1 MPKHQIFN
9 QAIVLIACL
18 VAFQSNATGQEVT
31 PFVEADPQI
40 TQLNELAGRGDAQ
53 LAMAIGS
60 FTRIKDWTDAD
71 RWLKTVT
78 AINDQR
84 RLAAI
89 ASQIGAENLFRLRA
103 SDEISPAGKAAVNK
117 LSDAFKA
124 DSESVDKLV
133 AAIDALDDDSAD
145 RQLEAAR
152 TVLRGGR
159 VAVGELVKAA
169 VVEKPVAPRT
179 RLLQTMMRLGGN
191 GPQALSQ
198 LALYGNESVRLGAL
212 DSITR
217 IDRTTA
223 LASLIT
229 AIHASDSTPAERQ
242 FARDNIRPLRSVPSR
257 EEAIQFLFSD
267 LQRLRRVANERE
279 NNLDVE
285 TVWTVGND
293 RKSVSSQTTRSM
305 ILAYRDAYDAGS
317 RLRRVGGLLP
327 LMTDT
332 VLAADLSYRIV
343 IDSDWGRPDQI
354 AAMQAAYKDTLSP
367 VALLRSIEIAIQ
379 RDDTTALVGL
389 LRLVDAAPGA
399 QTMIL
404 STSAKPTPLVL
415 SAMHSQPRVR
425 YEAAAAILRIG
436 QPPSYAGRSYVM
448 RCIAEMS
455 RLGDRP
461 LAILVETRSD
471 VIVRQETIL
480 SRLGYQTQVVGSVL
494 GLERCIQRG
503 GDLRL
508 VLSKTQLADHP
519 PVELIDRVRR
529 APLGKSV
536 PIIFFGGLLDEED
549 MRIAL
554 TALKEKESRIGAE
567 VDLQLSALKTDTEV
581 DDTFAILLE
590 ELAQVGA
597 TGDWQDAQ
605 AALDVLL
612 ASRSR
617 LLDATSAPSETAWD
631 KALDL
636 AKSRIKFL
644 RQQSNE
650 VEPFVEPDLDAD
662 RLGINSSRWAG
673 ISQLIGR
680 PQTPSAFSGLL
691 MDLEL
696 TSRLPALSPI
706 DRSQFRRLATEFL
719 TQNTP

>member
-1 MPKHQIFN
+1 
-9 QAIVLIACL
+9 
-18 VAFQSNATGQEVT
+18 
-31 PFVEADPQI
+31 
-40 TQLNELAGRGDAQ
+40 
-53 LAMAIGS
+53 
-60 FTRIKDWTDAD
+60 
-71 RWLKTVT
+71 
-78 AINDQR
+78 
-84 RLAAI
+84 
-89 ASQIGAENLFRLRA
+89 
-103 SDEISPAGKAAVNK
+103 
-117 LSDAFKA
+117 
-124 DSESVDKLV
+124 
-133 AAIDALDDDSAD
+133 
-145 RQLEAAR
+145 
-152 TVLRGGR
+152 
-159 VAVGELVKAA
+159 
-169 VVEKPVAPRT
+169 
-179 RLLQTMMRLGGN
+179 
-191 GPQALSQ
+191 
-198 LALYGNESVRLGAL
+198 
-212 DSITR
+212 
-217 IDRTTA
+217 
-223 LASLIT
+223 
-229 AIHASDSTPAERQ
+229 
-242 FARDNIRPLRSVPSR
+242 
-257 EEAIQFLFSD
+257 
-267 LQRLRRVANERE
+267 
-279 NNLDVE
+279 
-285 TVWTVGND
+285 
-293 RKSVSSQTTRSM
+293 
-305 ILAYRDAYDAGS
+305 
-317 RLRRVGGLLP
+317 
-327 LMTDT
+327 MTDT

-612 ASRSR
+612 ASCSR